1 MVLLQIT
8 RALTGGSDRAEILY
22 QVNGPITREFRP
34 LDRSRDSGPSRCAK
48 TALQGWGDF

>member
-22 QVNGPITREFRP
+22 QVNGPITREFRHLIGAGIP
-34 LDRSRDSGPSRCAK
+34 DRAVAPKQRFKG
-48 TALQGWGDF
+48 GGGF